1 MHTYKHPGTFN
12 EHNCLIKSVAI
23 AATLAISSVS
33 FAADIDVSADAND
46 LAIHGYDAVSY
57 FTDSKA
63 IKGYQKY
70 TATYKSAIYQFSSA
84 ENRNKF
90 KQDPEQYAPQFG
102 GFCAMGVAL
111 NKKLDTDPTA
121 WKIVD
126 GKLYLNLNE
135 AVQTKW
141 LSDVPGYLTTAN
153 RIWSGIQGVSIAQ
166 LNAE

>member
-1 MHTYKHPGTFN
+1 MNITT
-12 EHNCLIKSVAI
+12 LIKSIAIVASF
-23 AATLAISSVS
+23 AISSVT
-33 FAADIDVSADAND
+33 FAADIDVSTDAND

-63 IKGYQKY
+63 TKGNQKY
-70 TATYKSAIYQFSSA
+70 TATYKSAIYQFSSE
-84 ENRNKF
+84 ENRNQF
-90 KQDPEQYAPQFG
+90 KQSPEKFAPQFG

-126 GKLYLNLNE
+126 GKLYLNLNK
-135 AVQTKW
+135 AVQKKW
-141 LSDVPGYLTTAN
+141 LSDVPGHLTTAN
-153 RIWSGIQGVSIAQ
+153 RVWSGIQGVSIEQ

>member
-1 MHTYKHPGTFN
+1 MNITT
-12 EHNCLIKSVAI
+12 LIKSIAIVASF
-23 AATLAISSVS
+23 AISSVT
-33 FAADIDVSADAND
+33 FAADIDVSTDAND

-63 IKGYQKY
+63 TKGNQKY
-70 TATYKSAIYQFSSA
+70 TATYKSAIYQFSSE
-84 ENRNKF
+84 ENRNQF
-90 KQDPEQYAPQFG
+90 KQNPEKFAPQFG

-126 GKLYLNLNE
+126 GKLYLNLNK
-135 AVQTKW
+135 AVQKKW
-141 LSDVPGYLTTAN
+141 LSDVPGHLTTAN
-153 RIWSGIQGVSIAQ
+153 RVWSGIQGVSIEQ